1 MTLQKMTVMKLGAY
15 ATNHN
20 GVLWFSLCD
29 LIHVYLTLYNYF
41 TPVTLVVDGPQC
53 HFYKNMCFIVDY
65 FV

>member
-1 MTLQKMTVMKLGAY
+1 MTLQKMTVMKLDAY
-15 ATNHN
+15 ATNHK

-29 LIHVYLTLYNYF
+29 LIHVYLTFYNYS
-41 TPVTLVVDGPQC
+41 TPVTLVDGPQC

>member
-15 ATNHN
+15 TTNHR

-29 LIHVYLTLYNYF
+29 LIYVYLTLYNYF
-41 TPVTLVVDGPQC
+41 TPVTLVDGPQC
-53 HFYKNMCFIVDY
+53 HFYKNMCAIVDY